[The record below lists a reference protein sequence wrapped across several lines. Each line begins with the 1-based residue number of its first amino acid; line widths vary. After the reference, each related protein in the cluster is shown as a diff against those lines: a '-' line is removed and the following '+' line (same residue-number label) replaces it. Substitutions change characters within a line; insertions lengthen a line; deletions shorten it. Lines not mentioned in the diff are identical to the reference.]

1 MQRIYEFG
9 SDAAGLHF
17 TITADI
23 GPDGTSFTVNV
34 LEGLFN
40 LNALYWAN

>member
-17 TITADI
+17 TITAD
-23 GPDGTSFTVNV
+23 NV
-34 LEGLFN
+34 LEGSFN